1 MPTHDGR
8 MTADEFREALDTLGE
23 SVTSF
28 ADLLVALGD
37 RANDKTRTV
46 QRWAAGTQD
55 IPGPVVAVL
64 QLLVLMQDVQG
75 ITPATVRVWLADAE
89 SPEESDETA

>member
-1 MPTHDGR
+1 MPTSDGR

-28 ADLLVALGD
+28 AELLVALGD

-55 IPGPVVAVL
+55 IPGPIAALL
-64 QLLVLMQDVQG
+64 QLLVLMQDFDAGGTGV
-75 ITPATVRVWLADAE
+75 VRGWLADAE
-89 SPEESDETA
+89 SAEGSLQ